1 MVSFRILLQ
10 PTVNFLED
18 VSSFDMK
25 LTVNSSNGD
34 ADVTMV
40 DNHVD
45 FSLPVRVKTDLRIRG
60 LPVPTLVTFNK
71 TSYELDNEIL
81 EEADIGPEVTHIY
94 QVENRGPSDI
104 EEAEVYILWPA
115 LRGQDQPL
123 LYLTG
128 QPTVEGPGSCHYV
141 SEVNTHNIKV
151 VRARG
156 GDVGAHYLSRA
167 R

>member
-25 LTVNSSNGD
+25 LTVNSSNAD
-34 ADVTMV
+34 AAVTMV

-71 TSYELDNEIL
+71 TSYKAEDEIIH
-81 EEADIGPEVTHIY
+81 ESDIGPEVTHIY
-94 QVENRGPSDI
+94 QVENRGP
-104 EEAEVYILWPA
+104 
-115 LRGQDQPL
+115 
-123 LYLTG
+123 
-128 QPTVEGPGSCHYV
+128 GPNSCHLQQ
-141 SEVNTHNIKV
+141 NFIQ
-151 VRARG
+151 G
-156 GDVGAHYLSRA
+156 
-167 R
+167 